1 MDKPKINIPKSL
13 TENVLTPQEE
23 MLETHLK
30 RRKVSIGIPK
40 EVAFPENR
48 IALTPA
54 SVKTL
59 VKAGHHIIVEKEAG
73 ERSNFSDYDYSE
85 AGAEIAYSSDQVF
98 KANVILKVA
107 PPTLEEIDLGHP
119 GQIHISPIH
128 LPTMQEEY
136 LYRLKNKRI
145 TALAMEYMKDSSGV
159 FPFVRLMSEIA
170 GIGAMQ
176 IAAELLAASS
186 GGRGVL
192 LGGISG
198 IPPAK
203 VVILGAGVVAEVAT
217 RVALGYGAE
226 VRVFDNSIR
235 KLMRLQSD
243 LGMRLYT
250 GTFSAPEMEHE
261 LKTADVVIG
270 AIHAESGRTPC
281 VVNEDMVK
289 SMKSGAVIIDV
300 SIDQG
305 GCFATSKITTH
316 NNPTFRKYDVIH
328 YCVPNIVSR
337 FPGTGSTAFSNVLL
351 PFFLNAGG
359 TENIEALIRTNPGFR
374 NGVYMYKGCLTNKY
388 MSERFGLKYTDLELL
403 MMTDL

>member
-13 TENVLTPQEE
+13 TENLLTPQEE
-23 MLETHLK
+23 MLDTHLK

-85 AGAEIAYSSDQVF
+85 AGAEIAYSSEQVF

-107 PPTLEEIDLGHP
+107 PPTLDEIDLGHP

-136 LYRLKNKRI
+136 LYRLKHKRI
-145 TALAMEYMKDSSGV
+145 TALAMEYMKDSSGI
-159 FPFVRLMSEIA
+159 FPFVRMMSEIA

-203 VVILGAGVVAEVAT
+203 VLILGAGVVSQVAA

-243 LGMRLYT
+243 LGVRLYT
-250 GTFSAPEMEHE
+250 GTFSSPEMEVE

-281 VVNEDMVK
+281 IVGEDMVK
-289 SMKSGAVIIDV
+289 NMKAGAVIIDV

-316 NNPTFRKYDVIH
+316 NNPTFRKHDVIH

-359 TENIEALIRTNPGFR
+359 TEGIESLIRTTPGFR

-388 MSERFGLKYTDLELL
+388 MSERFGLKFTDLELL

>member
-13 TENVLTPQEE
+13 TENVLSPQEE

-30 RRKVSIGIPK
+30 KRKVSIGIPK

-59 VKAGHHIIVEKEAG
+59 VKVGHHIIVEKEAG
-73 ERSNFSDYDYSE
+73 ERSNFSDYEYSE
-85 AGAEIAYSSDQVF
+85 AGAEIAYSPDQVF

-203 VVILGAGVVAEVAT
+203 VVILGAGVVAEVAA

-281 VVNEDMVK
+281 VVSEDMVK
-289 SMKSGAVIIDV
+289 NMKSGAVIIDV

-305 GCFATSKITTH
+305 GCFATSKLTTH

-328 YCVPNIVSR
+328 YCVPNLVSR

-374 NGVYMYKGCLTNKY
+374 NGVYMYKGCLTNRY
-388 MSERFGLKYTDLELL
+388 MSERFSLKYTDLELL

>member
-1 MDKPKINIPKSL
+1 MEKPKISIPKSL
-13 TENVLTPQEE
+13 TEHILTPQEE
-23 MLETHLK
+23 TLEPQQK
-30 RRKVSIGIPK
+30 KRKVSIGIPK
-40 EVAFPENR
+40 ETAFPENR
-48 IALTPA
+48 VALTPA
-54 SVKTL
+54 SVRTL

-85 AGAEIAYSSDQVF
+85 AGAEIAYSQEQVF

-107 PPTLEEIDLGHP
+107 PPALEEIDMGHS
-119 GQIHISPIH
+119 GQIIISPIH
-128 LPTMQEEY
+128 LPNMQEEY

-145 TALAMEYMKDSSGV
+145 TALAMEYMKDNSGI
-159 FPFVRLMSEIA
+159 FPFVRMMSEIA
-170 GIGAMQ
+170 GISAMQ
-176 IAAELLAASS
+176 TAAELLSATA

-198 IPPAK
+198 VPPAK
-203 VVILGAGVVAEVAT
+203 VVILGSGVVAEVAA

-226 VRVFDNSIR
+226 VRIFDNSIR

-243 LGMRLYT
+243 LGVRIYT
-250 GTFSAPEMEHE
+250 GTFNTPEMEQE
-261 LKTADVVIG
+261 LYTADVAIG

-281 VVNEDMVK
+281 IVSDDMVRN
-289 SMKSGAVIIDV
+289 MKSGSVIIDV

-305 GCFATSKITTH
+305 GCFATSRITTH

-328 YCVPNIVSR
+328 YGVPNIVSR
-337 FPGTGSTAFSNVLL
+337 FPRTSSMAISNVLT
-351 PFFLNAGG
+351 PFFLGAGG
-359 TENIEALIRTNPGFR
+359 TEGIEALIRNSNGFR

-388 MSERFGLKYTDLELL
+388 MSERFGLKFTDIELL

>member
-1 MDKPKINIPKSL
+1 MEKPKINIPKSL
-13 TENVLTPQEE
+13 TENILAPQEE
-23 MLETHLK
+23 MLDTLHK
-30 RRKVSIGIPK
+30 KRKVSIGIPK
-40 EVAFPENR
+40 ENAFPENR

-59 VKAGHHIIVEKEAG
+59 VRAGHHIIVEKEAG

-85 AGAEIAYSSDQVF
+85 AGAEIAYSQEQVF

-119 GQIHISPIH
+119 GQILISPIH
-128 LPTMQEEY
+128 LPQMQEEY

-145 TALAMEYMKDSSGV
+145 TALAMEYMKDNSGI
-159 FPFVRLMSEIA
+159 FPFVRMMSEIA

-176 IAAELLAASS
+176 IAAELLSSTS

-198 IPPAK
+198 VPPAK
-203 VVILGAGVVAEVAT
+203 VVILGSGVVAEVAA

-226 VRVFDNSIR
+226 VRIFDNSIR

-243 LGMRLYT
+243 LGIRLYT
-250 GTFSAPEMEHE
+250 GTFNTPEMEQE
-261 LKTADVVIG
+261 LRTADVAIG

-281 VVNEDMVK
+281 IVGEDLVK
-289 SMKSGAVIIDV
+289 SMKPGAVIIDV

-305 GCFATSKITTH
+305 GCFGTSRITTH
-316 NNPTFRKYDVIH
+316 HNPTFRKYDVIH

-337 FPGTGSTAFSNVLL
+337 FPGTGSTAISNVLT
-351 PFFLNAGG
+351 PFFLSAGG
-359 TENIEALIRTNPGFR
+359 TDGIEALIRNSNGFR

-388 MSERFGLKYTDLELL
+388 MSERFGLKYTDIELL

>member
-13 TENVLTPQEE
+13 TENVLSPQEE

-30 RRKVSIGIPK
+30 KRKVSIGIPK

-59 VKAGHHIIVEKEAG
+59 VKVGHHIIVEKEAG
-73 ERSNFSDYDYSE
+73 ERSNFSDYEYSE
-85 AGAEIAYSSDQVF
+85 AGAEIAYSPDQVF

-107 PPTLEEIDLGHP
+107 PPTVEEIDLGHP

-145 TALAMEYMKDSSGV
+145 SALAMEYMKDSSGV

-203 VVILGAGVVAEVAT
+203 VVILGAGVVAEVAA

-250 GTFSAPEMEHE
+250 GTFSAPEMEQE

-281 VVNEDMVK
+281 VVSEDMVK
-289 SMKSGAVIIDV
+289 NMKSGAVIIDV

-305 GCFATSKITTH
+305 GCFATSKLTTH

-328 YCVPNIVSR
+328 YCVPNLVSR

-374 NGVYMYKGCLTNKY
+374 NGVYMYKGCLTNRY
-388 MSERFGLKYTDLELL
+388 MSERFSLKYTDLELL

>member
-1 MDKPKINIPKSL
+1 M
-13 TENVLTPQEE
+13 
-23 MLETHLK
+23 H
-30 RRKVSIGIPK
+30 
-40 EVAFPENR
+40 
-48 IALTPA
+48 
-54 SVKTL
+54 
-59 VKAGHHIIVEKEAG
+59 
-73 ERSNFSDYDYSE
+73 
-85 AGAEIAYSSDQVF
+85 
-98 KANVILKVA
+98 
-107 PPTLEEIDLGHP
+107 
-119 GQIHISPIH
+119 
-128 LPTMQEEY
+128 EEY

-145 TALAMEYMKDSSGV
+145 TALAMEYMKDSSGI

-186 GGRGVL
+186 GGQGVL

-243 LGMRLYT
+243 LGQRLYT

-281 VVNEDMVK
+281 VVSEDMVK
-289 SMKSGAVIIDV
+289 NMKSGAVIIDV

-316 NNPTFRKYDVIH
+316 NNPTFRKHDVIH

-359 TENIEALIRTNPGFR
+359 TEGIESLIRTTPGFR